1 MKHLLTADDWSG
13 YTRITSKHV
22 DAEEVETFIEECEQ
36 LFIIPAVGSDMF
48 LKLVGD
54 SLDENQSLLL
64 EGGEYVD
71 KVQKKHVFKG
81 IRYALAYYVYAK
93 MAKNDG
99 AMISRSGFMQHNDEY
114 AARLDDKNRVNKYN
128 DLMNVAESY
137 LSGALEF
144 LKTWDGMKD
153 VKPVRGSRVR
163 IIDVGE

>member
-1 MKHLLTADDWSG
+1 MKHLLTSDNWSG

-22 DAEEVETFIEECEQ
+22 DAEEVETYIDECEQ

-48 LKLVGD
+48 LMLLGE
-54 SLDENQSLLL
+54 SLDEKQLLLL

-71 KVQKKHVFKG
+71 KWQKKHVFKG
-81 IRYALAYYVYAK
+81 IRYALAYFVYAK

-99 AMISRSGFMQHNDEY
+99 AMVSRSGFLQHNDEY

-153 VKPVRGSRVR
+153 IKFMRGSRVR
-163 IIDVGE
+163 IIDVGD

>member
-1 MKHLLTADDWSG
+1 MKHLLTADNWSG

-36 LFIIPAVGSDMF
+36 LFIIPAVGPDMF
-48 LKLVGD
+48 LKLVGE

-81 IRYALAYYVYAK
+81 IRYALAYFVYAK

-153 VKPVRGSRVR
+153 VKSVRGSRVR
-163 IIDVGE
+163 VIDVGD